1 MGSRA
6 INMKWKSPGNQ
17 DTPVKVRPSLRLM
30 VRSRNM
36 PRLNNRPISSM
47 LINLSTLFATLME
60 FMQLFPKYLELAV
73 SDGKRIEVKTH
84 QLFLRDR
91 ATGLCGDL
99 NGEWS
104 ADLRSAKK
112 CVVPKHKLAAVSF
125 MIEYGKCQGIPQ
137 QEKSELQRYEQRCVR
152 KTELPTKVTQIFS
165 RYLNSQWQPEQ
176 RHLIEERYGKTCFSK
191 ELVRV
196 CSRSYPKQVVKAS
209 WICLSGW

>member
-1 MGSRA
+1 MGVVKMVIQGHKYEVEIPRESRYARESKA
-6 INMKWKSPGNQ
+6 IIKVDGQ
-17 DTPVKVRPSLRLM
+17 VKEYAQAQQQAHIIYADQLVYIVRYIDG
-30 VRSRNM
+30 V
-36 PRLNNRPISSM
+36 
-47 LINLSTLFATLME
+47 
-60 FMQLFPKYLELAV
+60 YAV

-104 ADLRSAKK
+104 ADLRSARK

-125 MIEYGKCQGIPQ
+125 MIEDGKCQGIPQ

-165 RYLNSQWQPEQ
+165 RYLNS
-176 RHLIEERYGKTCFSK
+176 
-191 ELVRV
+191 
-196 CSRSYPKQVVKAS
+196 
-209 WICLSGW
+209 